1 MKENRWNL
9 NLENQMSSRVK
20 RLYDVLINKALGDRS
35 GEWFTQDMFDNVV
48 NNNNATK
55 DNKYPLWK
63 SIENCSVIVRRA
75 VAIDRMLKA
84 MTNKKCSKKTHTA
97 DILEGDLLLGVMPMG
112 SNGLGKMFPHFLT
125 EDELRAGSIT
135 NRNAASLF
143 GHNSMNYT
151 ELLSD
156 GLQVK
161 IDTCSKKLDELA
173 PQIKKAKSIVKKLYE
188 DYDKRNKE
196 SDPSEKDEENLR
208 MLRLE
213 EGKLIALKKKFD
225 FYWSVKLSCK
235 AVIDYAD
242 RWSAIAQEEAKKHPE
257 RSEELLELA
266 RIAHKVPRLPA
277 STFHEAVQS
286 ICFFHISLH
295 ASMNL
300 ISLGRL
306 DQVLQPY
313 LEMPMTSKDDKYSPI
328 EIFECLILKC
338 AGRLNLSSKYLVKQD
353 HVDYATVLGTHPYY
367 IDQKAGVNNFLQNII
382 IGGKKPDGSD
392 ATNDC
397 TFLILQAIQNVNL
410 PAPGIYV
417 RLHKDSPK
425 ELYEKIAQ
433 SIYQTKNN
441 PSILNDEIMIPAMYN
456 ALMQDEKNTD
466 EVNASMQALANDY
479 CVDGCWE
486 PILNGE
492 SDWTFGMMVGLQ
504 ALESALNQ
512 GASLKK
518 DDELF
523 RGAKVSPSTP
533 VPQNFEEVMKYLKVH
548 MQFFVDQSIMS
559 LFMYYM
565 IDENAAPSPLFS
577 AYLKGC
583 MERGRDK
590 AAGGA
595 YHNLGGLIL
604 GSVPDMVNQLA
615 ALKLWVYEKKKYS
628 LELVCEAIRENFG
641 QNQSTGGN
649 ISEEEEIKIDTKK
662 LKYDVMR
669 HDFDKKSPKFGNN
682 DPKADELTCQV
693 LDMFYQC
700 VQESAKFGKYLFQ
713 DVHPE
718 REWRKVASLRSLA
731 GYYGLPLGMTYDI
744 KMKVTAGLGTFE
756 QYNWQGRGAAASAN
770 RLDGMPIAPNF
781 SPVPGT
787 VDQGIMGTLSSLS
800 KFKLNRFA
808 AGVITDIC
816 LKDENVTP
824 GIVEQIIQDF
834 IAQGGGMMTMAIGT
848 SDLYKKIKEV
858 ATEAVKQPEE
868 KAIEML
874 SPYAGVNV
882 RIGGWQTPFIT
893 LPLDHM
899 DNYIKRPVDER

>member
-1 MKENRWNL
+1 MKENQWNL
-9 NLENQMSSRVK
+9 NLESQMSDRVK
-20 RLYDVLINKALGDRS
+20 KLYDTLISKALGDRS
-35 GEWFTQDMFDNVV
+35 EEWFSQDMFDNVV
-48 NNNNATK
+48 KENSTTNE
-55 DNKYPLWK
+55 KYPLWK
-63 SIENCSVIVRRA
+63 SIENCSVIVRRS
-75 VAIDRMLKA
+75 VAIDRMLTA
-84 MTNKKCSKKTHTA
+84 MTDKECSKKTHTA
-97 DILEGDLLLGVMPMG
+97 DILEGDLLLGAMPMG
-112 SNGLGKMFPHFLT
+112 SNGLGKMFPRFLT
-125 EDELRAGSIT
+125 DDELRAGSIT

-143 GHNSMNYT
+143 GHNSMDYSD
-151 ELLSD
+151 LLSD
-156 GLQVK
+156 GLQKK
-161 IDTCSKKLDELA
+161 IDTCSAELDTLA
-173 PQIKKAKSIVKKLYE
+173 PQIKKGKTLVKRLYDTYNKRDQDSSPAE
-188 DYDKRNKE
+188 DN
-196 SDPSEKDEENLR
+196 EENLR
-208 MLRLE
+208 LLRLE
-213 EGKLIALKKKFD
+213 EGKLISLKKKFD
-225 FYWSVKLSCK
+225 FYWAVKLACK
-235 AVIDYAD
+235 AVVNYAT
-242 RWSAIAQEEAKKHPE
+242 RWAVIAEHDAEKYPE
-257 RSEELLELA
+257 RREELMDLA
-266 RIAHKVPRLPA
+266 RIARKVPRLPA
-277 STFHEAVQS
+277 DTFHEAVQS
-286 ICFFHISLH
+286 ICFFHIALH

-313 LEMPMTSKDDKYSPI
+313 LAKKDKEEKYSPL
-328 EIFECLILKC
+328 EIFECLIIKC

-397 TFLILQAIQNVNL
+397 TFLILQAIENVNL

-417 RLHKDSPK
+417 RLHKNSPDALFRQVAK
-425 ELYEKIAQ
+425 

-441 PSILNDEIMIPAMYN
+441 PSILNDEIMIPAMYK
-456 ALMQDEKNTD
+456 ALMQDEKNTN
-466 EVNASMQALANDY
+466 EVSTRMQSLANDY

-486 PILNGE
+486 PILNGQ

-523 RGAKVSPSTP
+523 RGAKVSPTTP
-533 VPQNFEEVMKYLKVH
+533 VPKNFEEVMKYLKVH
-548 MQFFVDQSIMS
+548 MQFFVDQSVMS
-559 LFMYYM
+559 LFLYYM

-583 MERGRDK
+583 MEKGRDK

-615 ALKLWVYEKKKYS
+615 ALQRWVYEEKKYS

-641 QNQSTGGN
+641 KNKLSPDKKE
-649 ISEEEEIKIDTKK
+649 SEEEKILRESKNSQYNEISN
-662 LKYDVMR
+662 
-669 HDFDKKSPKFGNN
+669 DFDNDSPKFGNN
-682 DPKADELTCQV
+682 DAKADALTCQV
-693 LDMFYQC
+693 LELFYQC

-718 REWRKVASLRSLA
+718 KEWRKVASLRSLA

-744 KMKVTAGLGTFE
+744 KMKITAGLGTFE

-770 RLDGMPIAPNF
+770 RPDGMPIAPNF

-800 KFKLNRFA
+800 KFNLNRFA

-816 LKDENVTP
+816 LKDESVTP
-824 GIVEQIIQDF
+824 DIVQQVIHEF
-834 IAQGGGMMTMAIGT
+834 IVQGGGMMTMAIGT
-848 SDLYKKIKEV
+848 SDLYQEIYKVTQEALKKSEADAV
-858 ATEAVKQPEE
+858 A
-868 KAIEML
+868 ML
-874 SPYAGVNV
+874 LPYAGVNV

-899 DNYIKRPVDER
+899 ENYIKRPMNEK